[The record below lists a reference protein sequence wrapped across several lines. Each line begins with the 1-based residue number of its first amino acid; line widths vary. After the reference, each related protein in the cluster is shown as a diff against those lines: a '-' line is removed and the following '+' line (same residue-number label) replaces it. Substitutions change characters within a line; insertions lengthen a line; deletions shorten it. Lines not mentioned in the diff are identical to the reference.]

1 MNIKPFFSL
10 LLFTFFG
17 LRGITQ
23 TAYHFTYTVNKP
35 GITKEEAF
43 FVRYDDGTGFARIL
57 SGTALSELTLQEEFP
72 GSATGNPN
80 FSSLY
85 YKVTGAKN
93 IPGGVSAAQ
102 TPVFWFK
109 RNAEAQQQYEPWG
122 VQNMPGEGS
131 SGLSAFSSPPRA
143 LQLPELKKDR
153 NFVLRFFKQEDVF
166 YKNLFVIKSKGLN
179 AEEAKTVIHLV
190 VVASTNDKT
199 IGPSCKK
206 DMDRMV
212 QTFNDLAVSMGI
224 ACKPKTISGAEIS
237 KAKLEREIGLLQPA
251 PRDIVV
257 FYYSGHGFRKPK
269 DNRRFPYIDLRS
281 NPNEDYMVASKNMED
296 IFNDLS
302 AKPGRL
308 KLVLSDCCNTLVD
321 ATNAISSPIP
331 NPKGFGLLL
340 NELNYRALFFDP
352 KTTAILM
359 NAAGPGER
367 ATSNNE
373 FGGFF
378 SYFFKVSLQTSCG
391 LYKNNVSWNQVFEE
405 VKRNTIYK
413 AEHTYCDKPYIPENI
428 CEQTPIIK

>member
-1 MNIKPFFSL
+1 MNVKSL
-10 LLFTFFG
+10 LAIFLFTSMALAG
-17 LRGITQ
+17 SAQ
-23 TAYHFTYTVNKP
+23 TVYHFTYPVIKP
-35 GITKEEAF
+35 GIIKEEAF
-43 FVRYDDGTGFARIL
+43 FVRHDDGTGFARIL
-57 SGTALSELTLQEEFP
+57 SGTSLKELTLQEEFP
-72 GSATGNPN
+72 GSATGNPEY
-80 FSSLY
+80 SSLY

-93 IPGGVSAAQ
+93 IPGGISNAQ

-109 RNAEAQQQYEPWG
+109 RNTAAEQPYEPWG
-122 VQNMPGEGS
+122 VKDIPGESS
-131 SGLSAFSSPPRA
+131 SGLSDFSSPPRV
-143 LQLPELKKDR
+143 LQMQELKKNRD
-153 NFVLRFFKQEDVF
+153 FVLRFFKPEDVF

-179 AEEAKTVIHLV
+179 AEEAKTVIHLLV
-190 VVASTNDKT
+190 LASTNDKT

-224 ACKPKTISGAEIS
+224 ACKPKTISGTEIS
-237 KAKLEREIGLLQPA
+237 KARLEKEIGLLQPA

-296 IFNDLS
+296 IFNDLK

-352 KTTAILM
+352 KPTALLL

-391 LYKNNVSWNQVFEE
+391 FYRNNVGWNQVFEE
-405 VKRNTIYK
+405 AKRNTIYK